1 MYFIECR
8 SLFFYTA
15 LPYVMNAKNN
25 QQGFWALPLELAQQ
39 DSYNIFN
46 NPDKYMYDSSQV
58 FFTIHKDEP
67 GLALNHS

>member
-1 MYFIECR
+1 M
-8 SLFFYTA
+8 
-15 LPYVMNAKNN
+15 MNAKTN
-25 QQGFWALPLELAQQ
+25 QQGFLALPLELAQQ

-67 GLALNHS
+67 GLALNHR